1 MSSSELIAENI
12 RKVYT
17 GNGSAVEALR
27 GVNFE
32 VKKGEFVIIA
42 GPSGSGK
49 STLLNLLGL
58 LDTPTDGRIVID
70 GVDVSTLRESRR
82 TRLRNEKIG
91 FVFQFFNLMPELNLI
106 ENVML
111 PGLIYGTNKEKL
123 RREAAE
129 LLRMI
134 GLDGQMKQGGSQLSG
149 GQMQRAAVARALIN
163 QPSIVLADEPTGN
176 LDSKN
181 TEEIIELM
189 RKLNKR
195 NKQTFLIVT
204 HAPEMFGQADKTIFL
219 KDGTI
224 ERISS

>member
-1 MSSSELIAENI
+1 M
-12 RKVYT
+12 
-17 GNGSAVEALR
+17 EALR

-32 VKKGEFVIIA
+32 IKKGEFVIIA

-58 LDTPTDGRIVID
+58 LDTPTQGRIIID
-70 GVDVSTLRESRR
+70 HVDVGTLSESKR
-82 TRLRNEKIG
+82 TRLRNRKIG
-91 FVFQFFNLMPELNLI
+91 FVFQFFNLMPELSVI

-111 PGLIYGTNKEKL
+111 PGMVYGTNREKL
-123 RREAAE
+123 RHEAAE

-134 GLDGQMKQGGSQLSG
+134 GLDGQMKQGGSLLSG

-181 TEEIIELM
+181 AEEMIELM
-189 RKLNKR
+189 RKLNR
-195 NKQTFLIVT
+195 TNKQTFLVVT

-224 ERISS
+224 ERISIR

>member
-1 MSSSELIAENI
+1 M
-12 RKVYT
+12 
-17 GNGSAVEALR
+17 EALR

-58 LDTPTDGRIVID
+58 LDNPTDGRIIID
-70 GVDVSTLRESRR
+70 GVDVSVLSESKR
-82 TRLRNEKIG
+82 TRLRNQKIG
-91 FVFQFFNLMPELNLI
+91 FVFQFFNLMPELSVI

-111 PGLIYGTNKEKL
+111 PGLIYGTNKESL
-123 RREAAE
+123 RREADE

-134 GLDGQMKQGGSQLSG
+134 GLEGQTKQGGSQLSG
-149 GQMQRAAVARALIN
+149 GQMQRVAVARALIN
-163 QPSIVLADEPTGN
+163 QPAIVLADEPTGN

-181 TEEIIELM
+181 AEEIIELM
-189 RKLNKR
+189 RKLNRR
-195 NKQTFLIVT
+195 NRQTFLIVT

-219 KDGTI
+219 KDGTV
-224 ERISS
+224 EKISSH